1 MAQTYLYKVRDQMGK
16 AHAGQIEADSRAAA
30 VEKLRQSG
38 YLVTGLEEQVPSLA
52 IKESLAAW
60 GGITSKDMAVFCRQF
75 STMIGAGLPLLK
87 CLSILVEQ
95 SSKTKLRQALAE
107 VSREVESG
115 SSLSAALNKHSAV
128 FPPLMVAMIRAG
140 ETGGILEETLKRL
153 AEHFEDDYELKEKIK
168 NAATYPVIVLFIAVA
183 VIVVMMAFVLPT
195 FQSMLSTMGVE
206 LPLPTRILMAVS
218 GFMQN
223 YIVLII
229 ILLVLAVAGAVR
241 YVRTPG
247 GKRQYD
253 RFILMKMPVIR
264 GVVLKIGTARLCRTL
279 GTLVQSG
286 VPIMQAI
293 EVSEATTGNSVI
305 VDALDIAKDSI
316 REGAGLAKPL
326 AATGIFSPMVTQM
339 IAVGE
344 ETGALDVM
352 LKRVAEFYEKEV
364 KLTVAS
370 LSSML
375 EPVLVVF
382 LGLVVG
388 SMIISILLPLLKIYD
403 SVGKF

>member
-1 MAQTYLYKVRDQMGK
+1 MTQTYLYKARDQMGK
-16 AHAGQIEADSRAAA
+16 AYSGQIEADSRSAA
-30 VEKLRQSG
+30 VEKLRQTG
-38 YLVTGLEEQVPSLA
+38 FLVTGLEEKAQSPTVR
-52 IKESLAAW
+52 ESFAAL
-60 GGITSKDMAVFCRQF
+60 GGITSKDLAVFCRQF
-75 STMIGAGLPLLK
+75 ATMIGAGLPLLK

-95 SSKTKLRQALAE
+95 SSKAKLRKALEEAK
-107 VSREVESG
+107 REVEGG
-115 SSLSAALNKHSAV
+115 SSLSAALDQHTAI
-128 FPPLMVAMIRAG
+128 FPPLMIAMIKAG
-140 ETGGILEETLKRL
+140 ETGGILDETLNRL

-168 NAATYPVIVLFIAVA
+168 NASTYPVIVLCIAVA
-183 VIVVMMAFVLPT
+183 VIVIMMAFVLPT
-195 FQSMLSTMGVE
+195 FQSMLSTLGVE
-206 LPLPTRILMAVS
+206 LPVATKILMAVS

-223 YIVLII
+223 YIVVIV
-229 ILLVLAVAGAVR
+229 ILLVLAAIGAVR

-253 RFILMKMPVIR
+253 RFILMKMPIIR
-264 GVVLKIGTARLCRTL
+264 GVILKIGTARLCRTL

-305 VDALDIAKDSI
+305 VDALDRARDSI

-364 KLTVAS
+364 KHTVAN
-370 LSSML
+370 LSAML